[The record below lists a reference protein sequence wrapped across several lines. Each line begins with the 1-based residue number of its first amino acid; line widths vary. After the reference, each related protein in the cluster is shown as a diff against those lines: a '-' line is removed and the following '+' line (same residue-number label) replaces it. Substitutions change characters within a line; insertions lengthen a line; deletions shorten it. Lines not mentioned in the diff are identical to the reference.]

1 MLDYTKIILL
11 LATCF
16 VIIFTLVKLRSKNI
30 KKNDLRFLLSSFFLT
45 VFLAFIIEVKPHHML
60 RAQYNISNLI
70 IYLFYFVIVSS
81 YFLRYMK
88 LLFRYKY
95 VLIVISYMFFGLAN
109 AIDLLDDGKLIVLDN
124 SEIVED
130 AFHILGTVFWLLFF
144 INFSIKLKET
154 NNIIYKNL

>member
-30 KKNDLRFLLSSFFLT
+30 KKDGLRFLLSSFFLT
-45 VFLAFIIEVKPHHML
+45 VFLAFIIEIKPHHML
-60 RAQYNISNLI
+60 RAILSVPNVI

-81 YFLRYMK
+81 YFIFFRK
-88 LLFRYKY
+88 ILLQSNYI
-95 VLIVISYMFFGLAN
+95 LIIISFLFFGLAN
-109 AIDLLDDGKLIVLDN
+109 VIDLLTDGKLIIIN
-124 SEIVED
+124 ENEIIED

-144 INFSIKLKET
+144 INFSIKLKS
-154 NNIIYKNL
+154 NNSF